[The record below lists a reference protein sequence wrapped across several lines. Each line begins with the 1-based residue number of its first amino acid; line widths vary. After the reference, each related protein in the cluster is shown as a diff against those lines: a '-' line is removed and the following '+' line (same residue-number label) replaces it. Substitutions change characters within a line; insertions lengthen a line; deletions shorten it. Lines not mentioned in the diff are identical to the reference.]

1 MSEEPQQRTESLR
14 KMVETRDLIIKDLE
28 REIRELKAM
37 LHGTTFDKSRA
48 LFTLRRMNEN
58 AQALGRL
65 AKGKPKTHK
74 GAPLMDAID
83 EYATT
88 DKARIAASRVDL
100 WRRVKMHMAV
110 KLRVEEKD
118 ITDKDLAYFVRR
130 MGVSYLIRKIHSM
143 TTVTAEHMLLW
154 ANTVEAQ

>member
-1 MSEEPQQRTESLR
+1 M
-14 KMVETRDLIIKDLE
+14 KIYK
-28 REIRELKAM
+28 
-37 LHGTTFDKSRA
+37 
-48 LFTLRRMNEN
+48 N
-58 AQALGRL
+58 
-65 AKGKPKTHK
+65 THK

-83 EYATT
+83 EYAMT

-118 ITDKDLAYFVRR
+118 ITDKDLAYFVKR
-130 MGVSYLIRKIHSM
+130 MGVSYLVRKIHSM

>member
-1 MSEEPQQRTESLR
+1 M
-14 KMVETRDLIIKDLE
+14 KIYK
-28 REIRELKAM
+28 
-37 LHGTTFDKSRA
+37 
-48 LFTLRRMNEN
+48 N
-58 AQALGRL
+58 
-65 AKGKPKTHK
+65 THK

-88 DKARIAASRVDL
+88 YEARNAASRTDL
-100 WRRVKMHMAV
+100 WRRVKVHMGV

-143 TTVTAEHMLLW
+143 TTVTAGNMLLW
-154 ANTVEAQ
+154 ATTVEAQ

>member
-1 MSEEPQQRTESLR
+1 M
-14 KMVETRDLIIKDLE
+14 KIYK
-28 REIRELKAM
+28 
-37 LHGTTFDKSRA
+37 
-48 LFTLRRMNEN
+48 N
-58 AQALGRL
+58 
-65 AKGKPKTHK
+65 THK

-83 EYATT
+83 EYAMT

-143 TTVTAEHMLLW
+143 TTVTAGNMLLW
-154 ANTVEAQ
+154 ATTVEAQ

>member
-1 MSEEPQQRTESLR
+1 M
-14 KMVETRDLIIKDLE
+14 KIYK
-28 REIRELKAM
+28 
-37 LHGTTFDKSRA
+37 
-48 LFTLRRMNEN
+48 N
-58 AQALGRL
+58 
-65 AKGKPKTHK
+65 THK

-83 EYATT
+83 EYAMT

-130 MGVSYLIRKIHSM
+130 MGLTYLIRKIRSM

>member
-1 MSEEPQQRTESLR
+1 M
-14 KMVETRDLIIKDLE
+14 KIYK
-28 REIRELKAM
+28 
-37 LHGTTFDKSRA
+37 
-48 LFTLRRMNEN
+48 N
-58 AQALGRL
+58 
-65 AKGKPKTHK
+65 THK

-83 EYATT
+83 EYAMT

-130 MGVSYLIRKIHSM
+130 MGGSYLVRKIHSM

>member
-1 MSEEPQQRTESLR
+1 M
-14 KMVETRDLIIKDLE
+14 KIYK
-28 REIRELKAM
+28 
-37 LHGTTFDKSRA
+37 
-48 LFTLRRMNEN
+48 N
-58 AQALGRL
+58 
-65 AKGKPKTHK
+65 THK

-83 EYATT
+83 EYAMT
-88 DKARIAASRVDL
+88 DKARIAASRVEL

-130 MGVSYLIRKIHSM
+130 MGLTYLIRKIHTM